1 MPWFEA
7 AAHTLLVVVAV
18 PSASVAV
25 PSASVAVPSAW
36 AVQIAEVDLV
46 ELKCNKTTE

>member
-7 AAHTLLVVVAV
+7 AAHTLLVV
-18 PSASVAV
+18 VAV